1 MSVTESGPDLTSEVV
16 VLLLDTLV
24 VALSQRGL
32 AAERRGSRMVS
43 AKSRLARRQSGD
55 SLVSN
60 PELGQTVICLP
71 DRIGRLSWFWIRSEP
86 TGDATADLEYLGPAA
101 YIGAT
106 ADRITCALGADRLG
120 LDLAI

>member
-1 MSVTESGPDLTSEVV
+1 MSVTESGPDLISEVV

-32 AAERRGSRMVS
+32 VAERRGSRMVS
-43 AKSRLARRQSGD
+43 TSRLARRQSGD
-55 SLVSN
+55 SLVSS